1 MMMSLEQRTT
11 MMKAVTSYMYDY
23 HYYPLL
29 VCAADAAVAC
39 IH

>member
-1 MMMSLEQRTT
+1 

-23 HYYPLL
+23 YHYYPLL
-29 VCAADAAVAC
+29 VCAVDAAVAR